1 MRRDAARSTSL
12 RTGYISSDAVSDG
25 LWNRFLADAR
35 NDSEDPLFQI
45 LRFAQND
52 NVLLL
57 RMTMQSYVEAFP
69 GIV

>member
-45 LRFAQND
+45 LRFVQND

-57 RMTMQSYVEAFP
+57 GMTMQSYVDAFP

>member
-57 RMTMQSYVEAFP
+57 RMTMYYCSE
-69 GIV
+69 